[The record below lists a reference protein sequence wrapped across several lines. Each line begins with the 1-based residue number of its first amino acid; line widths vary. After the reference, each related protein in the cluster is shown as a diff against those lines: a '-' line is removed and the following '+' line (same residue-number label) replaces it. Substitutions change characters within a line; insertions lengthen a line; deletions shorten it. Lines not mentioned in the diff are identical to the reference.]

1 MSLTD
6 RPPPASSS
14 SSALVL
20 SASREVDPL
29 LKDLSEKKQS
39 FRRSVVSLAAELK
52 EVRGRLAS
60 QAQSFARETLTRQEA
75 ESRAKKMEEEINILQ
90 KNLEQKNWQI
100 QASTSTAEKY
110 LREVDDLRCKLSAT
124 QATADASAETAQAVQ
139 MQCLEL
145 IKELNEKSKSLKEHE
160 DCISKLKEQL
170 NLLQK
175 DLQARASSQMQLK
188 HQVLR
193 IENDI
198 RQALAKEFDEEVSPM
213 RFKKIVELLSVKD
226 QEIAKMRDDIKTM
239 SAHWELKTKE
249 LESQLE
255 KRQRADQQLK
265 KRVTKLEFCVQE
277 ARAKLRMMGERQ
289 DETLKEIRDK
299 LASKQNGTS
308 SNENPNFWE
317 KSGFKIVVSMSMLV
331 LVLFT
336 KR

>member
-1 MSLTD
+1 MSLAE
-6 RPPPASSS
+6 RPAAASSVKS
-14 SSALVL
+14 DGG
-20 SASREVDPL
+20 EVDPL

-60 QAQSFARETLTRQEA
+60 QEQSFARETLTRQEV
-75 ESRAKKMEEEINILQ
+75 ESRAKKMEEEINRLQ
-90 KNLEQKNWQI
+90 KNLEQKNLQI

-110 LREVDDLRCKLSAT
+110 LLEVDDLRSKLSAT
-124 QATADASAETAQAVQ
+124 QATADASAAAAQAVQ
-139 MQCLEL
+139 LQCLAL

-160 DCISKLKEQL
+160 ERVSRLWEQL
-170 NLLQK
+170 DLLHK
-175 DLQARASSQMQLK
+175 DLQARESSQMQLK
-188 HQVLR
+188 HQVLS

-198 RQALAKEFDEEVSPM
+198 RHALAKELDDVSPKKL
-213 RFKKIVELLSVKD
+213 KKITEFLSLKD
-226 QEIAKMRDDIKTM
+226 QEIARMRDDIKTM

-265 KRVTKLEFCVQE
+265 KRVIKLEFCVQE
-277 ARAKLRMMGERQ
+277 ARAKLRMMGEKQ
-289 DETLKEIRDK
+289 EEALKEIRDQ
-299 LASKQNGTS
+299 LASKQGCGGSS
-308 SNENPNFWE
+308 SNENQNFWE

-331 LVLFT
+331 LVLFS